1 MPNHIYGII
10 RIVRAEVAADRGATS
25 RGAASSA
32 PTLGEIIRAFKS
44 TSAHAVNGLLSRVGA
59 PLWQRNYF
67 ERVIRN
73 DDELGKI
80 REYIL
85 NNPLRWASDRAN
97 PEDLTHDDSPWCAAP
112 LLIRE

>member
-10 RIVRAEVAADRGATS
+10 RIVRDECAADRGATS

-44 TSAHAVNGLLSRVGA
+44 TSAHAVNRLLSRVGA

-73 DDELGKI
+73 DDKLGKI

-85 NNPLRWASDRAN
+85 TNPLRWASDREN
-97 PEDLTHDDSPWCAAP
+97 PEALTHDDSPWCAAP

>member
-32 PTLGEIIRAFKS
+32 PTLGEIVRAFKS
-44 TSAHAVNGLLSRVGA
+44 TSARAVNLLLSRA
-59 PLWQRNYF
+59 ERALWQRNYF

-80 REYIL
+80 REYVL
-85 NNPLRWASDRAN
+85 PNPQRWASDGDN
-97 PEDLTHDDSPWCAAP
+97 PEASVHDDAPWCAAP
-112 LLIRE
+112 VDA